1 MKLIEILTKSNRRII
16 FLLKG
21 NEVLKN
27 TYVFDTY
34 SDYREPEIYIIS
46 NPVIYDKYMDMN
58 RGDILSNI
66 DHGEI
71 DENKYVSE
79 DPTITEMM
87 FKILLKERFN
97 IEI

>member
-1 MKLIEILTKSNRRII
+1 MKLIEILLKTNRRII
-16 FLLKG
+16 FLLKD
-21 NEVLKN
+21 NAPLKN
-27 TYVFDTY
+27 TYAFDTY
-34 SDYREPEIYIIS
+34 DGGRKPDIYMVF
-46 NPVIYDKYMDMN
+46 NPVEYDKYLDVN
-58 RGDILSNI
+58 KDTILSNI

-71 DENKYVSE
+71 DESKYVSE